1 MKFLAAI
8 MIAHLSPPK
17 QLISKMIKPI
27 KYSYCL
33 NESNE
38 LIHISSV
45 SKENRHSHIYH
56 CLECGQPMVPRIGK
70 IKVPHFA
77 HKAENACDGESYLHK
92 LAKRRIR
99 EKFMTSDILPLIFVR
114 NVPCQNAGKPPFCQ
128 HFNCEEK
135 DVHIPSD
142 LKSWN
147 GHTVY
152 DTCQEEVRV
161 GEFQSDL
168 LLTCSTKPDREPVF
182 IEVYKTHLSE
192 EPKLSSDYRIIE
204 TTQIK
209 SEADIDN
216 IINNGFVEG
225 QNCRTFNFNPKLPSI
240 RKNDVP
246 ITRLALFNNGAIKIL
261 RNIDYAVYCDK
272 IDKRIYP
279 NSVMELNMIC
289 GMSIWPALVGENQI
303 DPYQKGLVYLVKKGL
318 AIKNCILCRFYKF
331 NGYYNRHICI
341 LYKSLAISPKTKQ
354 TMANTCPRYVINK
367 DLLTHPHSEFD
378 DISEVPDR

>member
-1 MKFLAAI
+1 MRHLRLILGLAALMLVTI
-8 MIAHLSPPK
+8 TA
-17 QLISKMIKPI
+17 Q
-27 KYSYCL
+27 
-33 NESNE
+33 
-38 LIHISSV
+38 
-45 SKENRHSHIYH
+45 
-56 CLECGQPMVPRIGK
+56 
-70 IKVPHFA
+70 A
-77 HKAENACDGESYLHK
+77 
-92 LAKRRIR
+92 AKG
-99 EKFMTSDILPLIFVR
+99 DIF
-114 NVPCQNAGKPPFCQ
+114 
-128 HFNCEEK
+128 
-135 DVHIPSD
+135 
-142 LKSWN
+142 
-147 GHTVY
+147 T
-152 DTCQEEVRV
+152 
-161 GEFQSDL
+161 
-168 LLTCSTKPDREPVF
+168 
-182 IEVYKTHLSE
+182 
-192 EPKLSSDYRIIE
+192 
-204 TTQIK
+204 
-209 SEADIDN
+209 IDN

-289 GMSIWPALVGENQI
+289 GMSILPALVGENQI

-341 LYKSLAISPKTKQ
+341 LYKSLAISPKTNQ

-378 DISEVPDR
+378 DISEVPGR